1 MLDRVTTLSATAASP
16 VTTALARRRALFAGL
31 VGATIAAVLWL
42 ALVAVPPYSAG
53 AISFLVLFTVTLPWS
68 VVGFWNAAIGFL
80 IMRFCRDPAAAVNPL
95 AVSVRGDEPVTA
107 STAIL
112 MCIRNE
118 SPEQVTRNL
127 QPLMDGLVRANVAHL
142 FHVYLLSDSSDP
154 GVIAAETTRFDAFI
168 AKWQGTIP
176 VTYRRRQVNTAFK
189 SGNIRDFC
197 DRWGNNYDFA
207 ITLDA
212 DSFMPAETVL
222 RLVRIAQA
230 NPSLGI
236 LQTLVVGL
244 PSVSVFARV
253 FQFGMRL
260 GMRSYTLGATWWQGD
275 CGPYWGHNAII
286 RLAPFIAH
294 CRMPVLPGNGP
305 LSGHVLSHDQV
316 EAALMRRAGYEV
328 RVLPV
333 DGVSWEENPPT
344 LMEFSRRDLR
354 WCQGNMQYWQL
365 LTLPGLKPV
374 SRFQLV
380 FAIWMYLGSPAW
392 MAMTA
397 IGTVL
402 LALSEAQTGKYVP
415 LKASAGT
422 ALFAIM
428 MLMTFAPKIASMIDV
443 LLTNSARRS
452 FGGTI
457 PFALNIA
464 TEAAFMVLLTPI
476 IALTHTIFLYSSFC
490 ISARR
495 QLDQPDA
502 REPCGALAPRADKAV
517 AADDS
522 RLHRAGRRRHEGSE
536 RYRLRLDGHE
546 RAHFGGAVRRCNG
559 LPSHGS
565 FVREDRHRP
574 HPRGKRAAGGT
585 DAAMPAGAGG
595 CVRRW
600 HERRPTKTMFD
611 SFRTVRGIVRSLRI
625 YYGDRQHGPAMD
637 RLYRQ
642 FVQPGD
648 LVFDIGAH
656 VGDRIAAF
664 RRLGARVVAVEPQPA
679 LLRTLRL
686 LYGGDPMV
694 TIEAAAVGRQPGIV
708 ELNVNLDNPT
718 VSTVSTDFIAAAAN
732 APGWQG
738 QAWSKRVRVPLTSLD
753 SLIVTHGTP
762 AFIKID
768 VEGFE
773 AEALAGLT
781 QPPQALSFEFT
792 LIQRELALAC
802 VERCGTLGYAS
813 FNAVL
818 GESQSF
824 EHSDWI
830 DAPAIS
836 RWLSALPPEAN
847 SGDVYARL
855 A

>member
-1 MLDRVTTLSATAASP
+1 MLDRVTALSATVESP
-16 VTTALARRRALFAGL
+16 ATTVLARRRALFAGL
-31 VGATIAAVLWL
+31 VGVTIAGVLWL
-42 ALVAVPPYSAG
+42 ALVAVPPHGAG

-68 VVGFWNAAIGFL
+68 VIGFWNATIGFL

-95 AVSVRGDEPVTA
+95 AGSVRGDEPVTA

-197 DRWGNNYDFA
+197 DRWGNNYEFA

-212 DSFMPAETVL
+212 DSYMPAETVL

-230 NPSLGI
+230 NPNLGI

-244 PSVSVFARV
+244 PSMSVFARV

-305 LSGHVLSHDQV
+305 LSGHVLSHDQI

-374 SRFQLV
+374 SRFQLA
-380 FAIWMYLGSPAW
+380 FAIQMYLGSPAW

-402 LALSEAQTGKYVP
+402 LALSNTSAAQYVP
-415 LKASAGT
+415 VKASAGT

-428 MLMTFAPKIASMIDV
+428 MLMTFAPKIASTIDV

-452 FGGTI
+452 FSGTI

-464 TEAAFMVLLTPI
+464 TETLFMILLAPV
-476 IALTHTIFLYSSFC
+476 IALTHSIFMTRLFVFRRGGNWTSQTRESHAVPWRLALTKLWPQTIAGCTVLGVVAMKAPNDIGFALMGTCGLIFAAPFAVVTASP
-490 ISARR
+490 
-495 QLDQPDA
+495 LM
-502 REPCGALAPRADKAV
+502 GALFARFGIGRIPEENERP
-517 AADDS
+517 AA
-522 RLHRAGRRRHEGSE
+522 L
-536 RYRLRLDGHE
+536 
-546 RAHFGGAVRRCNG
+546 
-559 LPSHGS
+559 LPL
-565 FVREDRHRP
+565 
-574 HPRGKRAAGGT
+574 
-585 DAAMPAGAGG
+585 
-595 CVRRW
+595 C
-600 HERRPTKTMFD
+600 
-611 SFRTVRGIVRSLRI
+611 L
-625 YYGDRQHGPAMD
+625 
-637 RLYRQ
+637 
-642 FVQPGD
+642 
-648 LVFDIGAH
+648 
-656 VGDRIAAF
+656 
-664 RRLGARVVAVEPQPA
+664 PA
-679 LLRTLRL
+679 LEARS
-686 LYGGDPMV
+686 PM
-694 TIEAAAVGRQPGIV
+694 
-708 ELNVNLDNPT
+708 
-718 VSTVSTDFIAAAAN
+718 
-732 APGWQG
+732 
-738 QAWSKRVRVPLTSLD
+738 
-753 SLIVTHGTP
+753 
-762 AFIKID
+762 
-768 VEGFE
+768 
-773 AEALAGLT
+773 
-781 QPPQALSFEFT
+781 
-792 LIQRELALAC
+792 
-802 VERCGTLGYAS
+802 
-813 FNAVL
+813 
-818 GESQSF
+818 
-824 EHSDWI
+824 
-830 DAPAIS
+830 
-836 RWLSALPPEAN
+836 
-847 SGDVYARL
+847 ARKKTNKDHV
-855 A
+855 